1 MIILVNSRRC
11 NMINTI
17 ENSRT
22 EFKVKLVDD
31 LEETVIGFLN
41 SKDGGIIYLGV
52 NDNGKI
58 VGLNNNLDLLQ
69 RKIKDRIISN
79 IEPSVL
85 GLFDL
90 EVLEEDNKKYLK
102 ITIARGLEKPYH
114 LKGMGMT
121 PDSCFV
127 RVGSSNE
134 RMDDHL
140 ISKMFRERTRN
151 SLKNIKS
158 PRQELTFSD
167 LKIYYKEKGF
177 DVGDN
182 FETQLG
188 FFTPDGKYN
197 YLAYLLADEN
207 TISVKVAKY
216 AGDDV
221 DELMENYE
229 FGYCSLIKATY
240 RVLEKFRVENKI
252 YAKITYPERKE
263 QPMYD
268 YNAVREVIINALVHN
283 DWATEYPPKFEFFSD
298 RLEVSSFGGIQSEFT
313 EEEFLE
319 GYSAPKNPEL
329 MRVFR
334 DLELVEHLGTGI
346 RKILKKYDK
355 NIYHFFPHFIRV
367 SIKYNQN
374 EFEYENIPNKKE
386 INYSDLN
393 LTSVQEGIIS
403 LILDRSNI
411 TQEEMSNLLGV
422 TSRTIRNHIKYLV
435 DNDYIVRIGADKNG
449 KWKVIKKEVKN
460 ND

>member
-1 MIILVNSRRC
+1 MIE
-11 NMINTI
+11 TI
-17 ENSRT
+17 ENSRI
-22 EFKVKLVDD
+22 EFKIKLVDD
-31 LEETVIGFLN
+31 LEESVIGFLN

-52 NDNGKI
+52 NDDGKV

-90 EVLEEDNKKYLK
+90 EVLESDNKKYLK
-102 ITIARGLEKPYH
+102 ITVARGLEKPYY

-121 PDSCFV
+121 PDSCFI

-134 RMDDHL
+134 KMNNHL
-140 ISKMFRERTRN
+140 INKLFRERTKN
-151 SLKNIKS
+151 SIKNIIS
-158 PRQELTFSD
+158 PNQELTFTE

-182 FETQLG
+182 FEKQLG
-188 FFTPDGKYN
+188 FFTTDNKYN

-207 TISVKVAKY
+207 TVSIKVAKY
-216 AGDDV
+216 VGDNI

-229 FGYCSLIKATY
+229 YGFCSLIKATN
-240 RVLEKFRVENKI
+240 RVLEKFKVENKI

-263 QPMYD
+263 ESMYD
-268 YNAVREVIINALVHN
+268 YNAVREVIVNALVHN
-283 DWATEYPPKFEFFSD
+283 DWSSEYPPKFEFFSD

-334 DLELVEHLGTGI
+334 DLELVEQLGTGI
-346 RKILKKYDK
+346 RRILKKYDK
-355 NIYHFFPHFIRV
+355 SIYNFYPHFIRV

-374 EFEYENIPNKKE
+374 KFDYTNNKLLL
-386 INYSDLN
+386 NYSDL
-393 LTSVQEGIIS
+393 TKVQENIIKLLLDKPS
-403 LILDRSNI
+403 L
-411 TQEEMSNLLGV
+411 TQPELARILGV
-422 TSRTIRNHIKYLV
+422 GERTIRYNMKYLIE
-435 DNDYIVRIGADKNG
+435 NNYIERVGSNKTG
-449 KWKVIKKEVKN
+449 EWKVISKGSEK
-460 ND
+460 

>member
-1 MIILVNSRRC
+1 
-11 NMINTI
+11 MINEI

-22 EFKVKLVDD
+22 EFKIKLVDD
-31 LEETVIGFLN
+31 LEETIIGFLN

-52 NDNGKI
+52 KDNGQV
-58 VGLNNNLDLLQ
+58 VGLNANLDLIQ

-85 GLFDL
+85 GLFDIEIL
-90 EVLEEDNKKYLK
+90 EKESKKYLK

-121 PDSCFV
+121 PDSCFI
-127 RVGSSNE
+127 RIGSSNE
-134 RMDDHL
+134 RMNEHL
-140 ISKMFRERTRN
+140 ISKMFRERTRI
-151 SLKNIKS
+151 SLKNIIS
-158 PRQELTFSD
+158 PIQDLTFAN
-167 LKIYYKEKGF
+167 LKICYKEKGF
-177 DVGDN
+177 DIGNN
-182 FETQLG
+182 FEKQLG
-188 FFTPDGKYN
+188 FFTQDGKYN

-207 TISVKVAKY
+207 SISVKVAKY

-221 DELMENYE
+221 DELIENYE

-240 RVLEKFRVENKI
+240 RVLEKFKVENKI
-252 YAKITYPERKE
+252 YAKITYPERIE

-268 YNAVREVIINALVHN
+268 YGAVREVVINALVHN
-283 DWATEYPPKFEFFSD
+283 DWSTEYPPKFEFFSNK
-298 RLEVSSFGGIQSEFT
+298 LEVSSFGGIQSEFT

-355 NIYHFFPHFIRV
+355 SIFHFFPHFIRV

-374 EFEYENIPNKKE
+374 EFQYKNTSNKNE
-386 INYSDLN
+386 LNYSNLN
-393 LTSVQEGIIS
+393 LTSIQEGIIK
-403 LILDRSNI
+403 LIYDNPYI
-411 TQEEMSNLLGV
+411 TQEEMAKLLGI
-422 TSRTIRNHIKYLV
+422 TSRTIRNHIKHLV
-435 DNDYIVRIGADKNG
+435 ENDYIERIGADKNG
-449 KWKVIKKEVKN
+449 KWNVIKK
-460 ND
+460 

>member
-1 MIILVNSRRC
+1 MIE
-11 NMINTI
+11 TI
-17 ENSRT
+17 ENSRI
-22 EFKVKLVDD
+22 EFKIKLVDD
-31 LEETVIGFLN
+31 LEESVIGFLN

-52 NDNGKI
+52 NDDGKV

-90 EVLEEDNKKYLK
+90 EVLESDNKKYLK
-102 ITIARGLEKPYH
+102 ITVARGLEKPYY

-121 PDSCFV
+121 PDSCFI

-134 RMDDHL
+134 KMNNHL
-140 ISKMFRERTRN
+140 INKLFRERTKN
-151 SLKNIKS
+151 SIKNIIS
-158 PRQELTFSD
+158 PNQELTFTE

-182 FETQLG
+182 FEKQLG
-188 FFTPDGKYN
+188 FFTTDNKYN

-207 TISVKVAKY
+207 TVSIKVAKY
-216 AGDDV
+216 VGDNV

-229 FGYCSLIKATY
+229 YGFCSLIKATN
-240 RVLEKFRVENKI
+240 RVLEKFKVENKI

-263 QPMYD
+263 EAMYD
-268 YNAVREVIINALVHN
+268 YNAVREVIVNALVHN
-283 DWATEYPPKFEFFSD
+283 DWSSEYPPKFEFFSD

-334 DLELVEHLGTGI
+334 DLELVEQLGTGI
-346 RKILKKYDK
+346 RRILKKYDK
-355 NIYHFFPHFIRV
+355 SIYNFYPHFIRV

-374 EFEYENIPNKKE
+374 KFDYTNNKLLL
-386 INYSDLN
+386 NYSDL
-393 LTSVQEGIIS
+393 TKVQENIIKLLLDKPS
-403 LILDRSNI
+403 L
-411 TQEEMSNLLGV
+411 TQPELARILGV
-422 TSRTIRNHIKYLV
+422 GERTIRYNMKYLIE
-435 DNDYIVRIGADKNG
+435 NNYIERVGSNKTG
-449 KWKVIKKEVKN
+449 EWKVISKGSEK
-460 ND
+460 